1 MITLK
6 FGGTSMA
13 NARRILASSE
23 IILNRAKEDRISV
36 VVSAVA
42 GVSNSL
48 QAAIDAT
55 TTGISGDTYVSDLRN
70 THNEI
75 CLELQSKLPGFEAE
89 KVMSRLEANFIE
101 LGKLLAGCVSFGEC
115 PDTVHCR
122 IMGMGELLS
131 APIMEAVLLAKK
143 QSVIYLDS
151 RKFVFTTGNQKE
163 GEADY
168 ALCNEACA
176 PFRDGANPT
185 QTRILLFPGFV
196 CTWKGGTDS
205 KPVMGLLGRNG
216 SDFSAAIIG
225 ASLRVKRVEFWTD
238 VDGVFT
244 ADPRVVK
251 DAILV
256 DDMSYEEAMELSFF
270 GSKVL
275 HPKTIAPLQAKGIE
289 AWSLN
294 SHNPSARGTRIGKGP
309 FESRGKSSICGI
321 SSLKHVSMISV
332 SGALMRGRTG
342 MASKIFSAV
351 SSAGSSILL
360 ITQSSSEYTISFC
373 VRDDEA
379 SKVKDALA
387 AKFELEIREK
397 LIDQIDVRSDCAIVS
412 VVGDGMIANRGV
424 ASKFFNALSSQDIN
438 ILAIAQGSSERCI
451 SAVIT
456 GEYADTAVKA
466 VHQFFFH
473 TAQTIEVFA
482 FGAGTIG
489 GTMID
494 QIRDQKQKLLKEN
507 VDIKVLAITTID
519 GMILNEEGIDLSDWR
534 SLMKKPDFPFGPQN
548 VDDII
553 KFVKEKKPLNPVFVD
568 CTASYDLPE
577 RYLDILNAGMS
588 IATPNKRANSMDI
601 NFYHELRRTANKMHR
616 RFLYETNV
624 GAGLPIIDTL
634 QNLYKSGDKL
644 ESFNGIM
651 SGSLSYI
658 FGKLDEGVPFSQAVL
673 EAKDL
678 RYTEPDPRDDLE
690 GKDVARKALI
700 IARESGYDIELTD
713 IEMFKVFPDSFDPSG
728 TVEEFLAKLPQ
739 VDDYFNKKMAELKKQ
754 NKVLRMGASIKDGK
768 VSVGMMEV
776 GKDDPLYGVRG
787 GENAFV
793 FYTERYQPIPL
804 TVRGYG
810 AGAGVTAAGVF
821 GDILR
826 TVSFNPER

>member
-196 CTWKGGTDS
+196 CTWKGGIDS

-351 SSAGSSILL
+351 SSSGTSILL